1 MKNVNSKG
9 FTMIELLIV
18 IAIIGALAV
27 AVFVGLNPIQRL
39 AQTRDSGRL
48 QNVVQ
53 LGRAAEAYAVGNNGS
68 YVAEA
73 NTWIDSLVT
82 AGELTTA
89 PQTTTYSIAGMSAC
103 ATNVQNTYCYDA
115 TTAAGGGPVIV
126 FSRLESTA
134 NNSRCAAGTPDAF
147 AVYSTADGRGGIV
160 CVAAAG
166 SPAVP
171 AGAGSLTFLP

>member
-1 MKNVNSKG
+1 MKMNNKG

-48 QNVVQ
+48 QNTVQ
-53 LGRAAEAYAVGNNGS
+53 LGRALEAYAVGNGGL
-68 YVAEA
+68 YVTEDA
-73 NTWIDSLVT
+73 TWVTSLVT

-89 PQTTTYSIAGMSAC
+89 PQTTTYSITGMAAC
-103 ATNVQNTYCYDA
+103 STNVQNTYCYN
-115 TTAAGGGPVIV
+115 TTNGTTGGPVV
-126 FSRLESTA
+126 VYAKLESTA
-134 NNSRCAAGTPDAF
+134 NNSRCASGTPEAY

-160 CVAAAG
+160 CRAAASEPVVG
-166 SPAVP
+166 VQ
-171 AGAGSLTFLP
+171 TYLP

>member
-1 MKNVNSKG
+1 MNNKG

-48 QNVVQ
+48 QNTVQ
-53 LGRAAEAYAVGNNGS
+53 LGRALDAYAVGNNGS
-68 YVAEA
+68 YVAENA
-73 NTWIDSLVT
+73 TWITSLVT
-82 AGELTTA
+82 AGELTTS
-89 PQTTTYSIAGMSAC
+89 PQTTTYSISGMSAC
-103 ATNVQNTYCYDA
+103 SVNVQNTYCYDA

-126 FSRLESTA
+126 YSKLESTA
-134 NNSRCAAGTPDAF
+134 NNSRCAAGTPEAY

-160 CVAAAG
+160 CRAAASAPVVG
-166 SPAVP
+166 SQ
-171 AGAGSLTFLP
+171 TYLP